1 LQSES
6 PGKKRKEESKP
17 LFLFFHARFILLL
30 VGECVGSR
38 QQKPKAKFRNNR

>member
-1 LQSES
+1 LQSER

-17 LFLFFHARFILLL
+17 LFLFFHARFIHLL
-30 VGECVGSR
+30 VGDCVGSQ